1 LNKWSI
7 HPEREAAWMFLN
19 KNYGTQFNNNG
30 RYYESFNL
38 IRSQYKRDLG
48 YDPFPEFFKKRQEE
62 MHHKFTIY

>member
-19 KNYGTQFNNNG
+19 KNYGTQI
-30 RYYESFNL
+30 YDS
-38 IRSQYKRDLG
+38 IRDHGVLCLLRSLYKKDLG